1 MQEYVTFQRI
11 IELLEGWQKQSPIL
25 NSFGFGNLVDFGKSF
40 TGTTQTPQ
48 YPYMFVVPNSVEY
61 AENTTTYQ
69 VTILFADILNTDV
82 DNELSAVSDMSL
94 QARRFVSYIR
104 RGYLKDYMDIQMPA
118 QALPFMERFND
129 HTAGVA
135 LTANIIVFE
144 DVNACDYYT
153 IDGVTYYLLYED
165 GNVMTAENNNN
176 IEYEN

>member
-1 MQEYVTFQRI
+1 MELYVTFQKI
-11 IELLEGWQKQSPIL
+11 IELLEGYQKQSPIL

-40 TGTTQTPQ
+40 TGTTQTPA

-104 RGYLKDYMDIQMPA
+104 RGNLMDYMDIQMPA

-144 DVNACDYYT
+144 DINACDYYE
-153 IDGVTYYLLYED
+153 DEFLLQED
-165 GNVMTAENNNN
+165 GSFLLQEDGSL
-176 IEYEN
+176 IKLQ